1 MKISVLS
8 ELAPS
13 QLSHAAALP
22 LCTEDISTDAPLPG
36 LPKDIAKGVREWVQ
50 HTGFNANAREF
61 SLCTLHTPRGRLDI
75 FLLGCGPRPALHA
88 GILRVAGGRAAMEAR
103 RLAIN
108 NVDLFLSHS
117 ERFANPKPWVRAFTT
132 GFIEGT
138 YHIRKSAN
146 AKPSALSIKALRIV
160 TGSKSQLVIAR
171 DESVRGAE
179 IGGTINRIRDIANRP
194 GNEAP
199 PRVIARE
206 SQKIAKSCGLKYSA
220 WNRAELKRQRC
231 NSILAVAQG
240 SKEEPYLI
248 QLTYPGRKRKLPPL
262 VVVGKTITFDTGGIS
277 LKPGKNMEWMKFDK
291 SGGMAVLAF
300 MSLVGAVLKPDR
312 PVIGLLAAAE
322 NMPGS
327 TATRPGDVIT
337 SRNGKT
343 IEIINT
349 DAEGRLVLAD
359 ALDVASGLNPACI
372 IDFATLTGAALVAL
386 GRQVSAIMSNHAEL
400 SESLQKAGER
410 TGDRLWPLP
419 LYPEYAHL
427 LNSPFADVKNIG
439 DGTAGTIIGGMF
451 LKAFVKPGIPWA
463 HIDLTSA
470 WEERPTSHGPAGAT
484 LFGAALLA
492 EWLDSKGPETT

>member
-8 ELAPS
+8 ELTPS
-13 QLSHAAALP
+13 RRNPGVALP
-22 LCTEDISTDAPLPG
+22 LCTEDISKDAALRG
-36 LPKDIAKGVREWVQ
+36 LPADIAKGVRGWIQ
-50 HTGFNANAREF
+50 RTRFKADAREF
-61 SLCTLHTPRGRLDI
+61 SLCTLHTPRGQIDI
-75 FLLGCGPRPALHA
+75 FLLGCGPETTLHA
-88 GILRVAGGRAAMEAR
+88 GILRRAGGRAAVEAR
-103 RLAIN
+103 RLAIGKLD
-108 NVDLFLSHS
+108 VFFSHS
-117 ERFANPKPWVRAFTT
+117 KRFANPKPWVRAFTT
-132 GFIEGT
+132 GLVGGT
-138 YHIRKSAN
+138 YSVRKSAD
-146 AKPSALSIKALRIV
+146 AKPPDHPFKTLRIII
-160 TGSKSQLVIAR
+160 GSAAQIPTAR
-171 DESVRGAE
+171 RESARGLE
-179 IGGTINRIRDIANRP
+179 IGETINRIRDIANRP

-206 SQKIAKSCGLKYSA
+206 SQELAKSCGLKYSA

-240 SKEEPYLI
+240 SREEPYLI
-248 QLTYPGRKRKLPPL
+248 QLTYPGRKRNLPPL

-300 MSLVGAVLKPDR
+300 MSLVGSVLKPDR

-327 TATRPGDVIT
+327 AATRPGDVIK

-359 ALDVASGLNPACI
+359 ALDVAVGLKPACI

-386 GRQVSAIMSNHAEL
+386 GRHASAIMSNHTPL
-400 SESLQKAGER
+400 RESLQNAGER

-419 LYPEYAHL
+419 LYPEYDHL
-427 LNSPFADVKNIG
+427 LDSPFADLKNIG

-451 LKAFVKPGIPWA
+451 LKAFVKPEIPWA

-470 WEERPTSHGPAGAT
+470 WEERATPHGPAGAT

-492 EWLDSKGPETT
+492 EWLDSKGPETI